1 MSLQCRQIK
10 VYLDKRFSL
19 GLIHLTKWAVFEPKL
34 LIRAPM
40 EILNWVATVAGL
52 RRIDRFMLPSG
63 KRVLRSGCSDWNITA
78 ERSRSSRSEFF
89 ATKPSTE

>member
-1 MSLQCRQIK
+1 M
-10 VYLDKRFSL
+10 
-19 GLIHLTKWAVFEPKL
+19 IHRTKCADFEARL

-63 KRVLRSGCSDWNITA
+63 KRVLRSGCWDWNITWKKRVKQ
-78 ERSRSSRSEFF
+78 EESESGHL
-89 ATKPSTE
+89 KVKVDTEK